1 MRVWVRKSTPLQGKE
16 AIMASVNFYLE
27 SQWKQIRK
35 MARVLTILWASGWVL
50 FGLSSALS
58 EGMTPSGV
66 LLHTALPGLIFLL
79 TTIITWRWEVIGG
92 KLLMFEG
99 LFILVFFPVIA
110 AGSMPIEG
118 ILYVIL
124 TMALPPLGAGLM
136 LRASWQR
143 L

>member
-1 MRVWVRKSTPLQGKE
+1 
-16 AIMASVNFYLE
+16 MANINFYLE

-35 MARVLTILWASGWVL
+35 IARVLTVLWASGWIL
-50 FGLSSALS
+50 FGLSSALY

-79 TTIITWRWEVIGG
+79 TTIIAWRWEMIGG

-99 LFILVFFPVIA
+99 LLILVIFPVIA
-110 AGSMPIEG
+110 AGSIPIDG

-124 TMALPPLGAGLM
+124 TMALPPLGAGFL
-136 LRASWQR
+136 LRANWQR
-143 L
+143 S

>member
-1 MRVWVRKSTPLQGKE
+1 MTSINL
-16 AIMASVNFYLE
+16 YLE

-35 MARVLTILWASGWVL
+35 IARVLTILWASGWIL

-66 LLHTALPGLIFLL
+66 LLHAALPGLIFLL
-79 TTIITWRWEVIGG
+79 TTIIAWRWELIGG

-99 LFILVFFPVIA
+99 LLILVFFPVIA
-110 AGSMPIEG
+110 AGSIPFGG

-124 TMALPPLGAGLM
+124 TMALPPLGAGFL
-136 LRASWQR
+136 LRANWQR
-143 L
+143 P

>member
-1 MRVWVRKSTPLQGKE
+1 
-16 AIMASVNFYLE
+16 MASVNSYIE

-35 MARVLTILWASGWVL
+35 IARVLTILWASGWIL

-58 EGMTPSGV
+58 EGMTPFGV

-79 TTIITWRWEVIGG
+79 TTIIAWRWEMIGG

-99 LFILVFFPVIA
+99 QCILVFFPVIA
-110 AGSMPIEG
+110 AGSLPIDG

-124 TMALPPLGAGLM
+124 TMALPPLGAGFL
-136 LRASWQR
+136 LRANWQR
-143 L
+143 S